1 MNKYIFLGFM
11 LFLCNSIFSQA
22 VISGKISD
30 ATKGIPLPGATIMV
44 KGTEKKTFAKA
55 DGTFSIQA
63 NPGNE
68 LIITNV
74 GNKPFTLI
82 VGEQQE
88 LDIQLEPAIIEIGQV
103 VVLGSRRGGRVKFE
117 TPVPVDVVN
126 LTTASLPTARMDIGS
141 ILNYTA
147 PSFNYNKQSGSDGAD
162 HVDLA
167 TLRGLGPDQT
177 LVLINGK
184 RRHQTAFVAIFGT
197 RGRGNSGTDF
207 GSIPISAIDRIE
219 ILRDGASAQY
229 GSDAIAGVINLIL
242 KKDTKKLT
250 GNIGYSGYLDG
261 KFNTYDAK
269 EQGEYKYQG
278 KLDGNSLTAGL
289 NYGLPIGKNGGF
301 VNFSGQLLANGK
313 TFRQV
318 LNNDLT
324 QKESLPVNPY
334 RRANGDGSL
343 TNTGGFA
350 NMEIPLTANR
360 STSFYAFGGYN
371 YKQSDAYAFT
381 RSFSSRPER
390 FPTNANG
397 SLVFVPSI
405 MYAVPGDTVYDPHIQ
420 THIGDLSFA
429 AGLKGETKT
438 RLRWDFSN
446 TIGRNDFHYYG
457 DKTFNAGLGATK
469 THFDDGGFNFLQN
482 TSNLN
487 FSKPFDLI
495 ASGFNLAFGAEYR
508 YEQYKIYEGEEASYK
523 NYDPDKATGSQG
535 FPGFQPADKITASR
549 KVVGG
554 YIDAEID
561 VTKQLLLDGAIRME
575 NYSDF
580 GFTSN
585 YKLAARYKVTSIF
598 NIRGSVSTGFRAPSL
613 AQINFSN
620 TFTNVQGG
628 IVSESKIAPNY
639 SPITRAAGVDKL
651 KQEKSVNGSLGFTY
665 KPIPELTFTVDGYIV
680 NVKDRVVLSGYFSAD
695 DPTLDPSFT
704 NTLKQLNVQNAQ
716 FFANAVNTTNK
727 GLDVVIEYNQS
738 LGGQENFKALFT
750 GNFQAMTI
758 DKINIPDKLRG
769 TPELRA
775 TFLSE
780 REAYFIRASAPKTKF
795 AFNFEYAVKKFTA
808 GTRLTYFGKVV
819 LLGYGDFSTP
829 FFPVVPT
836 DADPNLTV
844 KDQYNYSGKMVT
856 DLYTSYKIS
865 NIFTFF
871 AGVDN
876 IFNVHP
882 DLAFAPGAKGW
893 AYNNEPAGP
902 FDAVQMGGNGL
913 RIFARL
919 AINF

>member
-1 MNKYIFLGFM
+1 MKKL
-11 LFLCNSIFSQA
+11 LFIGALICFCNAVIAQA
-22 VISGKISD
+22 VITGKITD
-30 ATKGIPLPGATIMV
+30 AIKGTPLAGATVGI
-44 KGTEKKTFAKA
+44 KGTTKKTIAAA
-55 DGTFSIQA
+55 DGTFSIEA
-63 NPGNE
+63 NPGDV
-68 LIITNV
+68 LVVTNV
-74 GNKPFTLI
+74 GSKDFTI
-82 VGEQQE
+82 TVGAQQE
-88 LDIQLEPAIIEIGQV
+88 LNIQMEPSLIEIGQV
-103 VVLGSRRGGRVKFE
+103 VVLGSRRGGRVKYE

-126 LTTASLPTARMDIGS
+126 MTTAALPTARMDIGS
-141 ILNYTA
+141 ILNYSA

-184 RRHQTAFVAIFGT
+184 RRHQTAFVAVFGT

-207 GSIPISAIDRIE
+207 GAIPISSIDRIE

-261 KFNTYDAK
+261 KFNTYDARDK
-269 EQGEYKYQG
+269 GEYKYHG
-278 KLDGNSLTAGL
+278 KLDGNAVNVGL
-289 NYGLPIGKNGGF
+289 NYGIPLGTNGGF
-301 VNFSGQLLANGK
+301 INLSGQYSASGK
-313 TFRQV
+313 TFRQE
-318 LNNDLT
+318 LNNNLDEE
-324 QKESLPVNPY
+324 ESLPVNPY

-343 TNTGGFA
+343 TNVGGFF
-350 NMEIPLTANR
+350 NMEVPFSAGSNM
-360 STSFYAFGGYN
+360 SFYAFGGYN
-371 YKQSDAYAFT
+371 YKHSDAYAFT
-381 RSFSSRPER
+381 RSFSGRPAR
-390 FPTNANG
+390 FPTTAGDN
-397 SLVFVPSI
+397 LIFVPGI

-429 AGLKGETKT
+429 AGVKGETKGK
-438 RLRWDFSN
+438 LGWDISN
-446 TIGRNDFHYYG
+446 TIGRNDFHYFG
-457 DKTFNAGLGATK
+457 DKTFNAGIGASK

-482 TSNLN
+482 TTNLN
-487 FSKPFDLI
+487 FSKAFDNV
-495 ASGFNLAFGAEYR
+495 AAGFNLAFGAEYR
-508 YEQYKIYEGEEASYK
+508 YEQYKIYAGEEGSYK
-523 NYDPDKATGSQG
+523 NYDEDKATGSQG
-535 FPGFQPADKITASR
+535 FPGFQPGDVINAKR
-549 KVVGG
+549 NVVGA

-561 VTKQLLLDGAIRME
+561 VTKQFLLDGAIRIE

-585 YKLAARYKVTSIF
+585 YKLATRYKVTPKF

-639 SPITRAAGVDKL
+639 SAITKAAGIDEL
-651 KQEKSVNGSLGFTY
+651 KQEKSINGSLGFTF
-665 KPIPELTFTVDGYIV
+665 KPITELTFTLDGYIV

-695 DPTLDPSFT
+695 DSTLDPSFT
-704 NTLKQLNVQNAQ
+704 NTLQQLHVSNAQ

-727 GLDVVIEYNQS
+727 GLDVVIEYNKALRKNQS
-738 LGGQENFKALFT
+738 FKALFT
-750 GNFQAMTI
+750 GNFQTMDI
-758 DKINIPDKLRG
+758 DKVNIPDKLNG

-780 REAYFIRASAPKTKF
+780 REKYFILASAPKTKF
-795 AFNFEYAVKKFTA
+795 AFNFEYGVNKFSV

-836 DADPNLTV
+836 DANANVTV
-844 KDQYNYSGKMVT
+844 KDQYNYNGKLVT
-856 DLYTSYKIS
+856 DLYASYKLCKS
-865 NIFTFF
+865 FSLY

-882 DLAFAPGAKGW
+882 DLSFAPGAKGW
-893 AYNNEPAGP
+893 AFNNEPAGP

-913 RIFARL
+913 RFFARL
-919 AINF
+919 AFTF